1 MKNYFISDLHVDFYS
16 PMTRSMEPLLKAFEQ
31 FYERNFLPADACC
44 IAGDIANDYF
54 TYVEFLKF
62 IATKYAKVY
71 LCLGN
76 HDIITEKKSHYGKD
90 RDFLTS
96 EEKIEFF
103 CNEAAKI
110 QNVHLLEN
118 HVADGVAGC
127 MGMCDF
133 EYKHVPGATATQNKM
148 LWKFCWFDG
157 RHWNYKGNDP
167 DALWQHYDQAML
179 SLTQQQPSIMMTHF
193 LPLEFGMAERYK
205 HDECSNF
212 FYFAGAKYLE
222 NMPDGSIWQAGH
234 THTAIKK
241 WITDSKG
248 KKHLLLCN
256 PVGYPNEN
264 PYQEYGLKKEDFVV
278 EVG

>member
-1 MKNYFISDLHVDFYS
+1 MTYYFISDLHVDFYS
-16 PMTRSMEPLLKAFEQ
+16 PMARSSAPLLKAFEK
-31 FYERNFLPADACC
+31 FYEQNFLPADACC
-44 IAGDIANDYF
+44 IAGDIANNYF

-118 HVADGVAGC
+118 RVADGIAGC

-133 EYKHVPGATATQNKM
+133 EYKHVPGATAAQNKT

-167 DALWQHYDQAML
+167 DALWQHYDQAMQ

-193 LPLEFGMAERYK
+193 LPLEIAK
-205 HDECSNF
+205 AKSTCCS
-212 FYFAGAKYLE
+212 
-222 NMPDGSIWQAGH
+222 
-234 THTAIKK
+234 AIPSATRTKIPIRK
-241 WITDSKG
+241 MD
-248 KKHLLLCN
+248 
-256 PVGYPNEN
+256 
-264 PYQEYGLKKEDFVV
+264 
-278 EVG
+278 